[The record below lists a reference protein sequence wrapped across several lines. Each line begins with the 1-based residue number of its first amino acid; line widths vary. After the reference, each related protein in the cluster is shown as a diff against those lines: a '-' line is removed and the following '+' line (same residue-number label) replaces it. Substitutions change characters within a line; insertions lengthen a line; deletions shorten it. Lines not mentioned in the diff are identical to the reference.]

1 MIRKNLVQSRHD
13 ETAGA
18 GEDLISAPDHII
30 RRVNHGVQRTEY
42 EPAGRTYGIRHALEA
57 KRTAHARLDEE
68 DRIVEQVV
76 GAGHLNLLCR
86 IAEVMIQLMTF
97 HRLPRYDQWLL

>member
-30 RRVNHGVQRTEY
+30 RRADHGLQRPETSPRDVPTASAMPLKQSALLISVSHTLLRSQA
-42 EPAGRTYGIRHALEA
+42 PAT
-57 KRTAHARLDEE
+57 
-68 DRIVEQVV
+68 
-76 GAGHLNLLCR
+76 LL
-86 IAEVMIQLMTF
+86 M
-97 HRLPRYDQWLL
+97 RLPS

>member
-30 RRVNHGVQRTEY
+30 RRADYGLQRPENQ
-42 EPAGRTYGIRHALEA
+42 PA
-57 KRTAHARLDEE
+57 
-68 DRIVEQVV
+68 
-76 GAGHLNLLCR
+76 
-86 IAEVMIQLMTF
+86 
-97 HRLPRYDQWLL
+97 